1 MIPITNEEGE
11 MMKASIIIP
20 SYNAKERLYLNLL
33 SLSYQDYPHQDF
45 EVIVIDNGSTD
56 DTIDMLSKFE
66 AKFPLITLRV
76 DQNRGIAYGRNLGIL
91 KANGDIL
98 IFHDSD
104 MIASKDY
111 VRKHIEAHQEK
122 NKVVCGLCWLRI
134 YSFYYENFKSFHQ
147 QLFKRLN
154 NPYTGVQQVN
164 DIVYQ
169 LISEKQIKDGS
180 FMNYSFEFDN
190 VILFSYLKQTLQTYK
205 ENLTGYH
212 FPWRY
217 FLTNNASVERKRV
230 LEIGLFDEKN
240 ANWGFEDFDLGYR
253 LYKSGSEFSVRHDII
268 SAHQEH
274 ERNYT
279 TKEIK
284 ASTDY
289 WFEKYNEIDYI
300 DMLLSLL
307 FDIASIF
314 PPMEPIIE
322 STHLNSLM
330 EEIYEIRKLSK
341 YSDLLDFF
349 REMLQIAKKKYLKQE
364 DQIQLNDLGK
374 SIDFNI
380 VFQKV
385 NEIHEKFGMIHFYNA
400 FFALN
405 NYISNSFSTK

>member
-1 MIPITNEEGE
+1 

-330 EEIYEIRKLSK
+330 EEIYEIRKLSR
-341 YSDLLDFF
+341 YSDLLDSF

-364 DQIQLNDLGK
+364 EQIQLNDLGK

-385 NEIHEKFGMIHFYNA
+385 NEIHEKFGMSHFYNA
-400 FFALN
+400 FIALN
-405 NYISNSFSTK
+405 NYNSNSFSTK